1 MVTSAQVLGEVLVV
15 LAVAT
20 SLGVMLSG
28 IFLVFVTVLSWIWKR
43 SDIGKSMDRPNWE
56 QDLIDRRK

>member
-1 MVTSAQVLGEVLVV
+1 VVTSAQVLGEVLVV